1 MYAFLIVIHVIVCLV
16 LIFVVLL
23 QAGRGGG
30 FSEMM
35 GGGQPQ
41 SLFGT
46 QTNQFMVRATEVCA
60 VVFIITSLSLG
71 LISSHRGKSLV
82 EKQRV
87 MQDIVSKVPTIPQP
101 PAPPPQLPA
110 AVQEAVQAA
119 ATAAPS
125 AAETTKT
132 APATDT
138 KPVNAA

>member
-1 MYAFLIVIHVIVCLV
+1 MYAFLIVVHVIVCVV
-16 LIFVVLL
+16 LILVVLL

-30 FSEMM
+30 FSEML

-60 VVFIITSLSLG
+60 VVFIVTSLSLG
-71 LISSHRGKSLV
+71 LITSHRGKSLV

-101 PAPPPQLPA
+101 PAPPPQAP
-110 AVQEAVQAA
+110 VTQEAPAD
-119 ATAAPS
+119 
-125 AAETTKT
+125 T
-132 APATDT
+132 APA
-138 KPVNAA
+138 PVADATPVAAEPANAS